1 MSMNVAVALLNNFGF
16 FIVSMVILVVLKLV
30 KDLVNGLRAFLIA
43 KLVLLNL
50 RSENFRLKLRWV
62 QHKCEI
68 WQAWLT

>member
-1 MSMNVAVALLNNFGF
+1 MSMNVVVALLKNFGF
-16 FIVSMVILVVLKLV
+16 FIVFIVLLVVLELV
-30 KDLVNGLRAFLIA
+30 KDLVNGLMAFLIA

-62 QHKCEI
+62 HHKCEI